1 MFLAVIV
8 VLGVKRVMLLLVVIV
23 VVELAWLT
31 NVKIAITVNDG
42 GV

>member
-1 MFLAVIV
+1 MFLAVVV

-31 NVKIAITVNDG
+31 KCEDSDYCE
-42 GV
+42 